1 MPEKGK
7 VLVVDDSMTNVFLL
21 QTLLEEKNYEV
32 MFCYDGKEAI
42 EHVDNEEFDLILLDL
57 MMPNLDGFDVLR
69 HLNNKEDPSQT
80 KVIIITAREDT
91 ESQRKALELGATEYL
106 TKPVD
111 IDELMTRVSNHLN

>member
-1 MPEKGK
+1 MSGKGK

-42 EHVDNEEFDLILLDL
+42 EHVDNDDFDLILLDL
-57 MMPNLDGFDVLR
+57 MMPNVDGFGVLK
-69 HLNNKEDPSQT
+69 HLKEKEKNETT

-91 ESQRKALELGATEYL
+91 ESQKKALDLGATEYF
-106 TKPVD
+106 TKPVE
-111 IDELMTRVSNHLN
+111 IEELMKRVSKYLS